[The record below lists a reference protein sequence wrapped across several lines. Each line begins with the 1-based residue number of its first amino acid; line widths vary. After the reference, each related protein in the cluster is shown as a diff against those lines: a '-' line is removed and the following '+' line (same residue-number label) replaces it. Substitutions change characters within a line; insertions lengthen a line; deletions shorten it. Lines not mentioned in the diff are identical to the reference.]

1 MKLNAKQKSL
11 IIKALSNNNIAEFE
25 AIFYQVKDQIKNLN
39 YFETLEEEA
48 NRFIWNYMALQRQ
61 KDTIKIKK

>member
-11 IIKALSNNNIAEFE
+11 ILKAITNNDITEFE
-25 AIFYQVKDQIKNLN
+25 AIPYQIKDQVRALN

-48 NRFIWNYMALQRQ
+48 TRLIWEHIAQERQ